1 MKKENTFYLA
11 TLVLALSLL
20 SCKNNNQSIDNSAQI
35 KAKDSIVN
43 IEKNI
48 LNKSKLIGN
57 TYSLDEYHRV
67 NFKSETTYW
76 IYQDPRFGCSGEGS
90 WSIEN
95 NKVIL
100 GTNDSSCETTRAM
113 STTYE
118 ASVFN

>member
-20 SCKNNNQSIDNSAQI
+20 SCKKNNQSTDNSEQI

-43 IEKNI
+43 IEKDI

-67 NFKSETTYW
+67 NFKSETTYCYFSLK
-76 IYQDPRFGCSGEGS
+76 IIQIVFKIDHVCKSELKESFHLNLNLASENLI
-90 WSIEN
+90 SI
-95 NKVIL
+95 IDL
-100 GTNDSSCETTRAM
+100 QI
-113 STTYE
+113 
-118 ASVFN
+118 

>member
-20 SCKNNNQSIDNSAQI
+20 SCKNNNQSTDNSEQI

-43 IEKNI
+43 IEKEI

>member
-20 SCKNNNQSIDNSAQI
+20 SCKNNNQSTDNSEQI

-43 IEKNI
+43 IEKDI

-100 GTNDSSCETTRAM
+100 GANDSSCETTRAM